1 MAIDIK
7 EGDYLVVGAK
17 SYPIRDCEVWAW
29 PYPGRA
35 MRRMLQLIIST
46 SRMQAS
52 GTPST
57 ILTGIRATPLDPVDA
72 ETRER
77 LALES
82 PHALLETFIESGG
95 TFYRLILED
104 LKR

>member
-17 SYPIRDCEVWAW
+17 SYPIRDCEVWDWA
-29 PYPGRA
+29 YSGRA
-35 MRRMLQLIIST
+35 IRRMLRLTIST
-46 SRMQAS
+46 SRMQSS

-82 PHALLETFIESGG
+82 PHTLLETFVEAGG